1 MKILVVYYTVYGHV
15 LTMAKAVE
23 EGAKSVAGSDV
34 ILRRAR
40 EFPDTVQNL
49 NKEGGYAKQVYDS
62 QASIPE
68 CTLDDLRAADGVIF
82 GSPTRY
88 GNMIA
93 QMKALIDSTAQLWL
107 NGEMEGK
114 PAGVFTSTASTHGGQ
129 ETTLLTMMVPLLHLG
144 MLIVG
149 VPYSLPGMI
158 HTEARGGTPYGAT
171 TIAGPRGE
179 LQPTPDD
186 LAIAKALGRRVAEVT
201 ASLRGKK

>member
-34 ILRRAR
+34 VLRRAR